1 MSGVLRQVF
10 SGLSGYLSAK
20 SRLTS
25 PPTPASGELHDI
37 PLKDTSGPMEN
48 FPLER
53 LLFAVEGMS
62 DGLYWGIPGG
72 EAWWSETFR
81 ELIGYSKDELPASY
95 ESWISLLHPDDR
107 DDVLKS
113 LEDHLEK
120 GGSYYIEYRLR
131 TKNQGYRW
139 VLDRGASQMG
149 EDGRPTITGGS
160 IQDVTESREAEQGL
174 RLYAQIMENMAEG
187 VILTR
192 MADEVIVYTNSRFE
206 KVYGYG
212 PGELIGQ
219 PVAILNASSQ
229 QDPEEIANDIIQSV
243 KDHGSWS
250 GEVHNVKKDGLEFWS
265 WASVT
270 VFEHREYGTVLLAV
284 QEDITERV
292 RAIEDLRQS
301 EVRLQ
306 NILDSMNAFVG
317 LCTIEGVLIDVN
329 RAPLEAAGLAREDV
343 IGKPFWE
350 TYWWSYSEEVQ
361 EQLRDALRRA
371 AEGETVRYDVPVR
384 VAESEGGEP
393 ELITIDVTFGPLRDT
408 IGKVTQ
414 LIGSGVDVTD
424 RVRAEEERVRLEE
437 QMQQTQKLESLGVL
451 AGGIA
456 HDFNN
461 LLAAILGNADLALKE
476 LSPTS
481 HARSYVNDIIASSE
495 RAADLSRQMLA
506 YSGRGT
512 FVLEPLNFNAIVQ
525 EMGQLLK
532 PSIGK
537 KVSLEYDLMR
547 DLPQVEGDATQISQI
562 VMNLVINASEAIG
575 EDPGTISISTGVRD
589 CESDF
594 LASTWLDDS
603 LSSGEYVYFEF
614 TDTGCGMNSE
624 DLEKIFDPFF
634 TTKFAGRGLG
644 LAAVL
649 GIVRGHRGAIDV
661 ESMPGEG
668 TRFTVFLPSLGTS
681 KTLVDTKLSES
692 PSTQQQGTVLLV
704 DDEPFVRKTTS
715 SMLRK
720 AGYSVLTAA
729 DGHEALKVYKEHS
742 SSIICVLLDLTMPRM
757 DGEETFD
764 ELRQLGCYVPI
775 LLCSGF
781 DSEETAERFNG
792 KDVAGFLHKPY
803 RMKELLGKL
812 SAALDT

>member
-1 MSGVLRQVF
+1 MNGLIRRGFSKLDQFFSGVSRKSSHRPSATGELRKTT
-10 SGLSGYLSAK
+10 SAK
-20 SRLTS
+20 APRFNKILYEKAETV
-25 PPTPASGELHDI
+25 AKIGHWELEI
-37 PLKDTSGPMEN
+37 ATDTIIWCPRIDQIFGLEEN
-48 FPLER
+48 AYDGTYETFLSFVHQDDRER
-53 LLFAVEGMS
+53 LRDEVIVSRTEDKPLNTKYRIIRPDGVERVISTVAVGRVE
-62 DGLYWGIPGG
+62 
-72 EAWWSETFR
+72 
-81 ELIGYSKDELPASY
+81 SKDDAAV
-95 ESWISLLHPDDR
+95 SLVGIVQD
-107 DDVLKS
+107 
-113 LEDHLEK
+113 
-120 GGSYYIEYRLR
+120 
-131 TKNQGYRW
+131 
-139 VLDRGASQMG
+139 
-149 EDGRPTITGGS
+149 IT
-160 IQDVTESREAEQGL
+160 ERREAEEVL
-174 RLYAQIMENMAEG
+174 RLNAQIMNNMTEG

-192 MADEVIVYTNSRFE
+192 MEDEVIVYANSRFE
-206 KVYGYG
+206 KVFGYS

-219 PVAILNASSQ
+219 HVSILNASSKRP
-229 QDPEEIANDIIQSV
+229 PEETAKEIIQAATEQ
-243 KDHGSWS
+243 GYWS
-250 GEVHNVKKDGLEFWS
+250 GEIHNVKKDGTEFWS
-265 WASVT
+265 HT
-270 VFEHREYGTVLLAV
+270 NITTFEHLQYGKVWLTV
-284 QEDITERV
+284 QQDITERI
-292 RAIEDLRQS
+292 RTTQALRES
-301 EVRLQ
+301 EERLR
-306 NILDSMNAFVG
+306 NILDSMFGFVG
-317 LCTIEGVLIDVN
+317 LYTIEGVLIEAN
-329 RAPLEAAGLAREDV
+329 RASLEAAGLAREDV

-350 TYWWSYSEEVQ
+350 TYWWSYSKEVQ
-361 EQLRDALRRA
+361 EQLRNALRRA
-371 AEGETVRYDVPVR
+371 AHGETVRYDVPVR
-384 VAESEGGEP
+384 VGESQSGEP
-393 ELITIDVTFGPLRDT
+393 ELVTIDVTFGPLCDT
-408 IGKVTQ
+408 SGKVVQ
-414 LIGSGVDVTD
+414 LVGSGVDITD

-603 LSSGEYVYFEF
+603 LPSGEYVYFEF

-634 TTKFAGRGLG
+634 TTKFTGRGLG

-649 GIVRGHRGAIDV
+649 GIVRGHRGAVNV

-681 KTLVDTKLSES
+681 ETLVDTKLSES

-742 SSIICVLLDLTMPRM
+742 SSIICILLDLTMPQM

-764 ELRQLGCYVPI
+764 ELRQLGCHLPI

-812 SAALDT
+812 SATLDT